1 MILQFKCKNA
11 KQESEVRNMVLEP
24 VKIPIDTSDVDL
36 AIKKIKKLKREL
48 KKVKRLKRAVHLL
61 MNCP

>member
-1 MILQFKCKNA
+1 
-11 KQESEVRNMVLEP
+11 MVLEP

-61 MNCP
+61 MNRP

>member
-1 MILQFKCKNA
+1 
-11 KQESEVRNMVLEP
+11 MVLEP

-36 AIKKIKKLKREL
+36 VIKKIKKLKREL

-61 MNCP
+61 MNHP

>member
-11 KQESEVRNMVLEP
+11 KRERSEEMVLEP

-48 KKVKRLKRAVHLL
+48 KKVKRLKRQFI
-61 MNCP
+61 C

>member
-1 MILQFKCKNA
+1 MRNKKG
-11 KQESEVRNMVLEP
+11 VRNMVLEP

-48 KKVKRLKRAVHLL
+48 KKVKRLKRQFI
-61 MNCP
+61 C